1 MVSLRS
7 LYRYRSYRIRR
18 QPRTKVAARPRA
30 AGGKYECP
38 RKKSSLHR
46 INTTNSMP
54 LRMATGGMLAVLA
67 VGGTVAATNHKD
79 VSLDVNGEQINTT
92 AWSGDVRD
100 LLADND
106 IEFSDKD
113 LITPGLD
120 ESVEN
125 NSTISVRSARQVS
138 VTVDG
143 QLRDID
149 TTSLT
154 VSELLAELGYDNAN
168 AALSA
173 GANSPIPTDGME
185 LDITTPRE
193 FTLNDGAPDKDP
205 ARLSMAASTVG
216 EMLEMRGTPLGPDDK
231 VTPAADAPLEQGT
244 HVEVH
249 RVATEEREEE
259 RPFDPPEK
267 VTEDPDMPEGEEKV
281 IEKGSAGKERVT
293 VRVTEVNG
301 EETDREVIDREE
313 LEPATERVV
322 VRGTKRVSGAPSVA
336 DGSVW
341 DELAQCEATG
351 DWSINTG
358 NGFSGGLQFP
368 HPPGRPTAS
377 HEYAPRGAHGHPRGA
392 DRRGP
397 VQAGRG
403 WGAWAG
409 RASKMGLG

>member
-1 MVSLRS
+1 MS
-7 LYRYRSYRIRR
+7 
-18 QPRTKVAARPRA
+18 PK
-30 AGGKYECP
+30 
-38 RKKSSLHR
+38 KKSSLHR

-173 GANSPIPTDGME
+173 GANSSIPTDGME
-185 LDITTPRE
+185 LDI
-193 FTLNDGAPDKDP
+193 
-205 ARLSMAASTVG
+205 
-216 EMLEMRGTPLGPDDK
+216 
-231 VTPAADAPLEQGT
+231 
-244 HVEVH
+244 
-249 RVATEEREEE
+249 
-259 RPFDPPEK
+259 
-267 VTEDPDMPEGEEKV
+267 
-281 IEKGSAGKERVT
+281 
-293 VRVTEVNG
+293 
-301 EETDREVIDREE
+301 
-313 LEPATERVV
+313 
-322 VRGTKRVSGAPSVA
+322 
-336 DGSVW
+336 
-341 DELAQCEATG
+341 
-351 DWSINTG
+351 
-358 NGFSGGLQFP
+358 
-368 HPPGRPTAS
+368 
-377 HEYAPRGAHGHPRGA
+377 
-392 DRRGP
+392 
-397 VQAGRG
+397 
-403 WGAWAG
+403 
-409 RASKMGLG
+409 

>member
-1 MVSLRS
+1 MS
-7 LYRYRSYRIRR
+7 
-18 QPRTKVAARPRA
+18 PK
-30 AGGKYECP
+30 
-38 RKKSSLHR
+38 KKSSLHR

-173 GANSPIPTDGME
+173 GANSSIPTDGME

-193 FTLNDGAPDKDP
+193 FTLNDGAPGKDP

-216 EMLEMRGTPLGPDDK
+216 EMLEMRGAPLGPEDK

-267 VTEDPDMPEGEEKV
+267 VIEDPDMPEGEEEV

-358 NGFSGGLQFP
+358 NGFSGGLQFTP
-368 HPPGRPTAS
+368 STWAAYGG
-377 HEYAPRGAHGHPRGA
+377 HEYAPEAHMATREEQIA
-392 DRRGP
+392 VAEK
-397 VQAGRG
+397 VQAGQG
-403 WGAWAG
+403 WGAWPACT
-409 RASKMGLG
+409 SKMGLS